1 MEDSVCINAEVLLFC
16 FKQETK
22 KWRKIKMQKNYF
34 LFVNGKKVEVSEE
47 IYKVYWQEKNHE
59 KSLKQVDRK
68 NHLLFF
74 SSFDHDGH
82 FEDSIVDEGF
92 DVVGYYVGDKRVLEK
107 YPEATIVNLGC
118 GLDETGKA
126 CDNRIC
132 HIVNIDFP
140 DIHFIHRLLA
150 KICDNVMKM
159 SINKMDFE

>member
-22 KWRKIKMQKNYF
+22 KWRKIKMRKNYF

-59 KSLKQVDRK
+59 KYLKQVDRK

-92 DVVGYYVGDKRVLEK
+92 DVDKIVQTQMMI
-107 YPEATIVNLGC
+107 EAVRDALSKLNDKSL
-118 GLDETGKA
+118 
-126 CDNRIC
+126 
-132 HIVNIDFP
+132 IDF
-140 DIHFIHRLLA
+140 ILMMKHF
-150 KICDNVMKM
+150 VQ
-159 SINKMDFE
+159 